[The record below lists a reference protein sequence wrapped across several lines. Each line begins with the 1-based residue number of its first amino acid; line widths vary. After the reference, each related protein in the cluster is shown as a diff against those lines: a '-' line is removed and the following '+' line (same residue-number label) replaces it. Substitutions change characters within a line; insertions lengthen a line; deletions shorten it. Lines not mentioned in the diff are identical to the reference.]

1 MINIDGKTL
10 LAVADWYPRG
20 SKQDIAQKKIID
32 AIGPKLA
39 GVLNKYEIN
48 TRLRIAHW
56 IGQTCVESDNYVTTR
71 EYADGLQ
78 YEGRADLGNTQPG
91 DGKRFPGAGIIQQ
104 TGRFNYTWLGPV
116 VSAAIGYTVD
126 FIKNPE
132 LAQDPVISLY
142 AACEYWKK
150 HNLNAAADRDDI
162 MGITKAINGGS
173 NGLKNRIRFTAKAK
187 SVLAGME
194 AGGLGTVEHGVV
206 YRGCTG
212 DAVAGLQRC
221 LRAAGYQVAVDGDF
235 GPGTEVALFAFQ
247 KSKGLIPDGI
257 AGPATW
263 AALPEPVE
271 ELT

>member
-10 LAVADWYPRG
+10 QAVADSFPRE
-20 SKQDIAQKKIID
+20 SKNDINQKRIIG
-32 AIGPKLA
+32 AIGPKLSD
-39 GVLNKYEIN
+39 VLNKYEIN

-56 IGQTCVESDNYVTTR
+56 IGQTCKECDNYVTTR
-71 EYADGLQ
+71 EYADGSQ
-78 YEGRADLGNTQPG
+78 YEGRADLGNTQLG

-104 TGRFNYTWLGPV
+104 TGRFNYAWLGPA
-116 VSAAIGYTVD
+116 VSAEIGYTVD

-150 HNLNAAADRDDI
+150 HNLNALADRDDI
-162 MGITKAINGGS
+162 LGITKKINGGT
-173 NGLKNRIRFTAKAK
+173 NGLKDRMRYTAKAK
-187 SVLAGME
+187 SVLAGLE
-194 AGGLGTVEHGVV
+194 AGGLGPVEHGVV

-212 DAVAGLQRC
+212 DAVADLQRGLQ
-221 LRAAGYQVAVDGDF
+221 AAGYQVAVDGDF

-247 KSKGLIPDGI
+247 KSNGLIPDGI

-263 AALPEPVE
+263 AALKI
-271 ELT
+271 

>member
-10 LAVADWYPRG
+10 QAVADWYPRG
-20 SKQDIAQKKIID
+20 SAKDLSQKKIIGE
-32 AIGPKLA
+32 IGPKLA
-39 GVLNKYEIN
+39 EVLNKYEIN

-56 IGQTCVESDNYVTTR
+56 IGQTCKESDNYVTTR
-71 EYADGLQ
+71 EYADGSA

-91 DGKRFPGAGIIQQ
+91 DGKRFLGAGIIQQ
-104 TGRFNYTWLGPV
+104 TGRFNYTWLGPA
-116 VSAAIGYTVD
+116 VSAAIGYPVD

-150 HNLNAAADRDDI
+150 HNLNAWADCDDI
-162 MGITKAINGGS
+162 LTITKKINGGT
-173 NGLKNRIRFTAKAK
+173 NGLNDRVRYTANAKAA
-187 SVLAGME
+187 LAKLE
-194 AGGLGTVEHGVV
+194 AGGLGPVEHGVV

-212 DAVAGLQRC
+212 DAVADLQRGLQE
-221 LRAAGYQVAVDGDF
+221 AGYQVAIDGDF

-247 KSKGLIPDGI
+247 KAKGLIPDGI

-263 AALPEPVE
+263 AALAGNSN
-271 ELT
+271 